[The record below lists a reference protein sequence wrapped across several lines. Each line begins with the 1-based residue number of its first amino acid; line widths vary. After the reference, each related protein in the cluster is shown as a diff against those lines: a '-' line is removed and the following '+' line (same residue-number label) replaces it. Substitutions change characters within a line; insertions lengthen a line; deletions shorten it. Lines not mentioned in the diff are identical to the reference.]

1 MENNST
7 IILLDIDNNPE
18 MSIDDII
25 AIQDALI
32 KNKQEY
38 DD

>member
-1 MENNST
+1 MN
-7 IILLDIDNNPE
+7 
-18 MSIDDII
+18 IDDVI

-38 DD
+38 DDERYMEFI